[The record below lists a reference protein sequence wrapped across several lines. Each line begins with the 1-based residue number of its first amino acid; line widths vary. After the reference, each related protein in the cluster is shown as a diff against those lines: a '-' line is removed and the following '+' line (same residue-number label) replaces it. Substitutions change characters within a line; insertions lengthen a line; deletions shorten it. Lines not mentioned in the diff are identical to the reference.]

1 MSRDEVAR
9 VIAHMSGVPQMMATP
24 LYSAGL
30 RLMECCRVRVKDIDF
45 ERHQITVREGKG
57 DKDRAAS
64 LPAVVVPALQ
74 RHLAGWRN
82 SHEADRA
89 RNAGWVE
96 LPHALDN
103 KLRGAE
109 QTWPWQWVFPAT
121 RTYLHPKTGQPPRHH
136 LHETVLQNAV
146 HEAVV
151 AARLGKRATCHTF
164 RHSFA
169 THLLEDGYDIR
180 TVQDL
185 LGHADVSTTMIYTH
199 VLNRGPA
206 AVRSPADRLLGAGA
220 GAWGEPAA
228 PAPSGFGPAIGDL
241 ARATPRAPPPSPAG
255 RGCGSPG
262 RRWTGRP
269 RTTISRTGERAAARL
284 DRPAIGVAGRGGGG
298 YRGERDRQRHH
309 RRLVRIRWNPRG
321 GRMVIGQTRCLRR
334 A

>member
-1 MSRDEVAR
+1 MMSRDEVAR
-9 VIAHMSGVPQMMATP
+9 VIAHMNGVPQMMATL
-24 LYSAGL
+24 LYGAGL
-30 RLMECCRVRVKDIDF
+30 RLMECCRLRTKDIDF

-57 DKDRAAS
+57 DKDRAAL
-64 LPAVVVPALQ
+64 LPAVVVHGLQ
-74 RHLAGWRN
+74 RHLAEWRE

-89 RNAGWVE
+89 RGAGWVE

-103 KLRGAE
+103 KLRGAG
-109 QTWPWQWVFPAT
+109 QTWPWQWVLPAT
-121 RTYLHPKTGQPPRHH
+121 RTYLHAESGQHRRHH

-206 AVRSPADRLLGAGA
+206 GVRSPADRLLGTGA
-220 GAWGEPAA
+220 GKWGEPAA

-241 ARATPRAPPPSPAG
+241 ARSTPWPPPPSPGG
-255 RGCGSPG
+255 RGRGSPG
-262 RRWTGRP
+262 SCRIP
-269 RTTISRTGERAAARL
+269 RTPPTQIPREIPGTHAGTAARGVSRCWVPERAACAR
-284 DRPAIGVAGRGGGG
+284 
-298 YRGERDRQRHH
+298 
-309 RRLVRIRWNPRG
+309 
-321 GRMVIGQTRCLRR
+321 C
-334 A
+334 

>member
-9 VIAHMSGVPQMMATP
+9 VIAHMSGVPQLMATL
-24 LYSAGL
+24 LYGAGL
-30 RLMECCRVRVKDIDF
+30 RLMECCRLRVKDIDF
-45 ERHQITVREGKG
+45 ERHRITVREGKG
-57 DKDRAAS
+57 DKDRAAL

-74 RHLAGWRN
+74 RHLAEWRT

-89 RNAGWVE
+89 RGAGWVE
-96 LPHALDN
+96 RPHARDN
-103 KLRGAE
+103 QLRGAG

-121 RTYLHPKTGQPPRHH
+121 RTYLHAESGQHRRHH

-151 AARLGKRATCHTF
+151 ASRHGKRATCHTF

-206 AVRSPADRLLGAGA
+206 GVRSPADRLLAAAGD
-220 GAWGEPAA
+220 AWGEPAA
-228 PAPSGFGPAIGDL
+228 PALSDFGSGGGGL
-241 ARATPRAPPPSPAG
+241 LRSTLWAPPPGTGG
-255 RGCGSPG
+255 RGRGSPG
-262 RRWTGRP
+262 RRWTDRP
-269 RTTISRTGERAAARL
+269 RRDSIPNRRAGRRQARSAR
-284 DRPAIGVAGRGGGG
+284 DRPCGA
-298 YRGERDRQRHH
+298 
-309 RRLVRIRWNPRG
+309 RRWRISWP
-321 GRMVIGQTRCLRR
+321 T
-334 A
+334 